1 MNGDSNGV
9 CKQGGSTLGL
19 KQIEVHCDQPLEG
32 RYVEVK
38 IPGNRKVL
46 TLCEV
51 LVFKY
56 DREYKLILLMLVQ

>member
-1 MNGDSNGV
+1 M
-9 CKQGGSTLGL
+9 GL
-19 KQIEVHCDQPLEG
+19 KQIEVQCDQPLEG

-56 DREYKLILLMLVQ
+56 DREYKLIFLMLVQGNLSKNRFIFIVSH